1 MWPCSFLKLFF
12 WTKHTQTVT
21 ISSLASLAFRSVL
34 SSLWPST
41 WSKPFPEKTNIGQSS
56 HVSLLSI
63 LQVTCR
69 LENNYKRNEI
79 RMLKCGV
86 FQFVCVLNVLREGS
100 FSCYWKTCPGQHFK
114 SWKMAEKSS
123 SSQNAQVK
131 IGHYILGDTLG
142 IGTFGKVKSKYKRN
156 SHVLGCKRQ
165 AWSSLKR

>member
-69 LENNYKRNEI
+69 LENNYKRKETLQWNSYVNSSVSLTYYE
-79 RMLKCGV
+79 KV
-86 FQFVCVLNVLREGS
+86 VLVVI
-100 FSCYWKTCPGQHFK
+100 
-114 SWKMAEKSS
+114 EKLALVS
-123 SSQNAQVK
+123 
-131 IGHYILGDTLG
+131 I
-142 IGTFGKVKSKYKRN
+142 
-156 SHVLGCKRQ
+156 
-165 AWSSLKR
+165 SSLEKWRRSPPPLRTHKSRLDITFWGIP